1 MIRPVRVPNTKHL
14 TVLSS
19 VADLCDYSWNMSNRV
34 YNKLLLCAINAVLN
48 LSSMHLMI
56 HAL

>member
-1 MIRPVRVPNTKHL
+1 MIRPVRVPNTKLL
-14 TVLSS
+14 TELSS
-19 VADLCDYSWNMSNRV
+19 VADLCDFSWNMSNRV
-34 YNKLLLCAINAVLN
+34 YNKLLLCAVNVVLI